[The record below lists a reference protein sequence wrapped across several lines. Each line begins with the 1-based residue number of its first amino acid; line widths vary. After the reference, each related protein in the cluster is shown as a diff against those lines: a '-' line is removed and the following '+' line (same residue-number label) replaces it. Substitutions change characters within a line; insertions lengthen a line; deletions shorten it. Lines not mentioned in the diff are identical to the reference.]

1 MKIKIKSFSTA
12 LAVLVLPGFLM
23 AQGGQSPAIPVGTL
37 SANMSLAKVGASPTL
52 TWNITHPAAILDVVT
67 PATDDTFT
75 PKTKVNM
82 AVRVIGADYV
92 HGYDSKGKPI
102 YKPVQIEVRVAGGT
116 WTRIFSNTHNNVNP
130 SAVIF
135 NRQVE
140 ANQKVE
146 FRFRGSEDS
155 GYSDWLS
162 YRYGPDL
169 MVAMMIHGQTPPTYA
184 PYLSPTGVQSYLTPY
199 MAPNGT
205 MSLGPRDL
213 IYICELTNTNT
224 SSSGF
229 DMQDLVMLV
238 TCNENN

>member
-1 MKIKIKSFSTA
+1 MKIRSHSLLAAA
-12 LAVLVLPGFLM
+12 LLLPGLLS

-37 SANMSLAKVGASPTL
+37 TTNMSLAKVGASPTL

-67 PATDDTFT
+67 PNPDDTFT
-75 PKTKVNM
+75 PKTRVNM

-130 SAVIF
+130 STVIF
-135 NRQVE
+135 TRQVE

-155 GYSDWLS
+155 GYSNWLP
-162 YRYGPDL
+162 YRVGPDL
-169 MVAMMIHGQTPPTYA
+169 MVAMMIHGQTPPSYA
-184 PYLSPTGVQSYLTPY
+184 PYLSPTGIESYLTPY

-213 IYICELTNTNT
+213 IFISELTNTNT

-238 TCNENN
+238 TCTETN

>member
-1 MKIKIKSFSTA
+1 MKTTFRSLLVSA
-12 LAVLVLPGFLM
+12 LALPGLLS

-37 SANMSLAKVGASPTL
+37 TTNMSLAKVGASPTL

-67 PATDDTFT
+67 PNPDDTFT
-75 PKTKVNM
+75 PKTRVLM
-82 AVRVIGADYV
+82 SVRVIGADYV
-92 HGYDSKGKPI
+92 HGYDSQGRPI
-102 YKPVQIEVRVAGGT
+102 YKPVQIEVRVAGGI

-130 SAVIF
+130 SAVIY
-135 NRQVE
+135 NLQVE

-155 GYSDWLS
+155 GYSSWLS

-224 SSSGF
+224 SASGF

>member
-1 MKIKIKSFSTA
+1 MKIQNHAILVSLAA
-12 LAVLVLPGFLM
+12 LILPGFVC

-67 PATDDTFT
+67 PSPDDTFT
-75 PKTKVNM
+75 PKT
-82 AVRVIGADYV
+82 RVDMSVKIIGADYV
-92 HGYDSKGKPI
+92 YGYDSSGKPR
-102 YKPVQIEVRVAGGT
+102 YKPVQIEVRVAGGS
-116 WTRIFSNTHNNVNP
+116 WTRIFSGNHNNVNP
-130 SAVIF
+130 SSVIHT
-135 NRQVE
+135 RRLE

-146 FRFRGSEDS
+146 FRFRGSEDT
-155 GYSDWLS
+155 GNTNWLS

-199 MAPNGT
+199 MAANGT

-213 IYICELTNTNT
+213 IYICELTNTET

-238 TCNENN
+238 TCNEAN